1 MRENEVFVPIEPGML
16 VLDADVISRRTEQ
29 SVRAILREGESTNT
43 RSSYEGA
50 MRYWGAWFGAR
61 YGRALTLP
69 VQPAVIIQF
78 IVDHVLRTATGDAA
92 ESDDDLAPAVGP
104 GAQPGLTCD
113 LPSSVDEFLVAQ
125 GYKGKRGALAL
136 NTIRH
141 RIAVMSKA
149 HQNLELENPCSHAAV
164 KRLLVSTRSGYAAR
178 GQIAQQQ
185 DALTADLLDRLLAT
199 CDETPRGVRDR
210 ALLLFAWSSGGRRR
224 SEVATAVME
233 NLRDFGESGYV
244 YTLRRSKT
252 NQTGEQRNDS
262 FKPIRGRA
270 AAALTAW
277 LKLSGIARGPI
288 FRRVIRTGRILDDPL
303 SPWAVRA
310 IVQERSELA
319 GLKGQFSAHSIRS
332 GFVTEAGRQGIETM
346 EAMRMTGHRS
356 FETFLVYYRAGNVL
370 ESKAGVLMDSSG
382 QADVDGAGGNDPDRE
397 AAVKGRQ

>member
-1 MRENEVFVPIEPGML
+1 MRENEVFVPVEPGML
-16 VLDADVISRRTEQ
+16 VLDADVISTRTEQ
-29 SVRAILREGESTNT
+29 SVRAILRDGESTNT

-69 VQPAVIIQF
+69 LQPAVIVQF
-78 IVDHVLRTATGDAA
+78 IVDHVLRTATGDAL
-92 ESDDDLAPAVGP
+92 EPDDVTAPPDLGH
-104 GAQPGLTCD
+104 GAQPELTCD
-113 LPSSVDEFLVAQ
+113 LPPSVDEFLVAQ

-149 HQNLELENPCSHAAV
+149 HQNLELENPCTHAAV

-178 GQIAQQQ
+178 GQVTRQQ

-233 NLRDFGESGYV
+233 NLRDFGDSGYV

-252 NQTGEQRNDS
+252 NQTGEQKIEN

-270 AAALTAW
+270 ATALTAW

-370 ESKAGVLMDSSG
+370 EGKAGLMMDAMG
-382 QADVDGAGGNDPDRE
+382 ADDTDAQDL
-397 AAVKGRQ
+397 